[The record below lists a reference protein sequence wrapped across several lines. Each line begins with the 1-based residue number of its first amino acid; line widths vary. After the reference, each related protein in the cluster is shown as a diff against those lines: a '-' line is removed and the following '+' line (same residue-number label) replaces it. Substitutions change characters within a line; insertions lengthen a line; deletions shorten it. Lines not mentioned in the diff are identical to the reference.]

1 MQLATFTRRQFVRL
15 LSAIGAYRFLGLSPM
30 GKAAV
35 GGLGS
40 SVYVPTFY
48 EDIKPLFT
56 HYDRIKMMYLLD
68 VWDHEQVKALAPRIL
83 QSLLEDPNR
92 PGWSLLPGVRRMP
105 LYAGPWTEAQLQ
117 LFRAWIDAGCKPG
130 TVPPASQ
137 PSSRLS
143 DFLSLSK
150 ALTGFDDLDEDAE
163 LAQSYLDLC
172 SADAPK
178 DVDSL
183 LSIWKTIGGL
193 EETARDK
200 RIEEDIMR
208 DAGRGPAAKRI
219 ILLWYTGALQRTDGS
234 VKQLKEGY
242 VRGLVWRASNA
253 HPMGYADEAVDFYW
267 QHQPEATRHT
277 GLQLAR
283 DRTALGGAHNAR
295 V

>member
-1 MQLATFTRRQFVRL
+1 MRIATFTRRQFVRL

-30 GKAAV
+30 AKAPV
-35 GGLGS
+35 GGLDS
-40 SVYVPTFY
+40 SVYVPSFY

-83 QSLLEDPNR
+83 ESLLEDPNR

-117 LFRAWIDAGCKPG
+117 LFRSWIDTGCKPG
-130 TVPPASQ
+130 TLPPTPQ
-137 PSSRLS
+137 PSSTLS

-150 ALTGFDDLDEDAE
+150 ILTGFDDLDEEPE
-163 LAQSYLDLC
+163 LAQSYLNLC
-172 SADAPK
+172 SAYAPK

-183 LSIWKTIGGL
+183 LSIWKTISGL
-193 EETARDK
+193 DEAARDK
-200 RIEEDIMR
+200 RIEEDIMSH
-208 DAGRGPAAKRI
+208 ASRGPAARRI
-219 ILLWYTGALQRTDGS
+219 ILLWYTGGLYRTDGS
-234 VKQLKEGY
+234 VEQLKEGY
-242 VRGLVWRASNA
+242 VRSLVWRASKA

-267 QHQPEATRHT
+267 QHQPEAIRHT

-283 DRTALGGAHNAR
+283 NRTALGGAHNAR